1 MRKVLVLGITAAA
14 VSGALASSP
23 ASATDVTFT
32 ITGGALSISQPES
45 ASLTGGG
52 VSLLGQSVS
61 GALGETTVS
70 DLRNGSLGW
79 STKIHGTAF
88 TNGTTQIP
96 VTSVKAYVPAA
107 ITAITGVVTPTQGLA
122 LDALTGVSVA
132 ASAPGTTLVSATA
145 VLGSNTVK
153 YTPHIS
159 IPIPADATS
168 GTYSG
173 TVTQTVS

>member
-14 VSGALASSP
+14 VSGALASTP

-32 ITGGALSISQPES
+32 ITGGALSISQPAS

-52 VSLLGQSVS
+52 LSLLGQSVS
-61 GALGETTVS
+61 GSLGQTTVT
-70 DLRNGSLGW
+70 DQRNTTLAW
-79 STKIHGTAF
+79 STKIHGTPF
-88 TNGTTQIP
+88 TNGSTSIP
-96 VTSVKAYVPAA
+96 ITSVKAYVPAT
-107 ITAITGVVTPTQGLA
+107 ITDITGVVVPSQGAA
-122 LDALTGVSVA
+122 LDALTGVAVA
-132 ASAPGTTLVSATA
+132 ASAPGTTLVSTTG
-145 VLGSNTVK
+145 VLGNNTVK

-173 TVTQTVS
+173 TITQTVS